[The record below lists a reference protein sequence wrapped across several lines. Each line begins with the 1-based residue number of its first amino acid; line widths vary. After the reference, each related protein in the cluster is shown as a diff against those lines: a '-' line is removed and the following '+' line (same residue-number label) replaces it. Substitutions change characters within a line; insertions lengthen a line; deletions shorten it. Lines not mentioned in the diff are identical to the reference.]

1 MKPIMT
7 KNYVVDVKRLL
18 KMDKKKILF
27 FIIPILVLIDQITKR
42 WALKN
47 IFEKDLIIEINQY
60 LNFVSVWNKGISF
73 GLLSNFENIN
83 FFMIILT
90 GIILIFI
97 FFWMIKATNLNLS
110 ISLSLIISGAIGNLI
125 DRFNHK
131 AVVDFIDIHINAY
144 HWPAFNLADSY
155 ITIGAFLYI
164 FVIFTS
170 QNNNIA

>member
-73 GLLSNFENIN
+73 GMFSEICQRYE
-83 FFMIILT
+83 
-90 GIILIFI
+90 
-97 FFWMIKATNLNLS
+97 KS
-110 ISLSLIISGAIGNLI
+110 CS
-125 DRFNHK
+125 
-131 AVVDFIDIHINAY
+131 
-144 HWPAFNLADSY
+144 
-155 ITIGAFLYI
+155 
-164 FVIFTS
+164 
-170 QNNNIA
+170 

>member
-27 FIIPILVLIDQITKR
+27 FIIPILVLIAQITKR

-97 FFWMIKATNLNLS
+97 FLWMIKATNLNLS